1 MEQRQE
7 SPATLV
13 PSVNGEEVTQA
24 SLLEAGTGDTASA
37 AGESWDWQPWLL
49 KRIPALEA
57 LRTYSWESA
66 WRDMVAGLSVGC
78 SGCCLRAMAMR

>member
-24 SLLEAGTGDTASA
+24 SLLEAGTGDTAAA
-37 AGESWDWQPWLL
+37 AG
-49 KRIPALEA
+49 K
-57 LRTYSWESA
+57 
-66 WRDMVAGLSVGC
+66 AGTGKPGC
-78 SGCCLRAMAMR
+78 